1 MVRHSTTS
9 ERYEH
14 KWKTHVAGGYKCL
27 GSNFE
32 QHVFPGPMAM
42 PKPLRLQHLRWEGD
56 EVTEIWTRDFENKGQ
71 QIQGL
76 KIQPKVEI
84 KKMPVEPEGKKAMK
98 AMKAM
103 KETNAMKAKKTM
115 KAKTAKK

>member
-1 MVRHSTTS
+1 
-9 ERYEH
+9 
-14 KWKTHVAGGYKCL
+14 
-27 GSNFE
+27 
-32 QHVFPGPMAM
+32 M
-42 PKPLRLQHLRWEGD
+42 PKPLRLQHVRWEGD

-98 AMKAM
+98 AT

>member
-1 MVRHSTTS
+1 
-9 ERYEH
+9 
-14 KWKTHVAGGYKCL
+14 
-27 GSNFE
+27 
-32 QHVFPGPMAM
+32 M

-76 KIQPKVEI
+76 KIQPKLEI